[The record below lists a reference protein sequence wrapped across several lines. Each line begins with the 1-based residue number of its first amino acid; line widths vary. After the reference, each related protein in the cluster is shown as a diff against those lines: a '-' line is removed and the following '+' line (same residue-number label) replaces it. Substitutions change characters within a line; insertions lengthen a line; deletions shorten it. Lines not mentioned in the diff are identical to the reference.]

1 MISEKLFKNIR
12 FICEVDLY
20 IDYEYYYELF
30 IYSIHLLT
38 HVKSPADIPV
48 GCASG
53 YGCRR
58 HLYTPTQ
65 EVYSAPDHTGEHTE
79 PENTLH
85 YKLLITKLQ
94 SISYALVKVEDD
106 WCRLGSLG
114 NAFTDVGSSDPR
126 GTLGPSY
133 S

>member
-30 IYSIHLLT
+30 KYSIHLLT
-38 HVKSPADIPV
+38 PVKSMADIPV

-53 YGCRR
+53 YGYRR

-65 EVYSAPDHTGEHTE
+65 EVYSAPDHTGEYTE
-79 PENTLH
+79 PEKTGH

-94 SISYALVKVEDD
+94 SIGYALVKVEDG

-114 NAFTDVGSSDPR
+114 NSFTAVGSSDPR
-126 GTLGPSY
+126 RTLGPSY